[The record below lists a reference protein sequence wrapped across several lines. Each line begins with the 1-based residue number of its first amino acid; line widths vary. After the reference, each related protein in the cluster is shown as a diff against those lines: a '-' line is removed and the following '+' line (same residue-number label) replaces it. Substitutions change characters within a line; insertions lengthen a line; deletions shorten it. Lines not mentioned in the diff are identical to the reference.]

1 MSYMAD
7 EVSNVGDNVG
17 AVGEGEGEGTG
28 EDLSETGRGTD
39 RMGRTG
45 ANWPAALLVILLIAS
60 AVFGFAQWSAR
71 RRLEVAVG
79 NQYFNSFFDLL
90 GNVDNVRV
98 ALSKS
103 LVSGSPRLR
112 VGALSDVWR
121 EASNAQAN
129 LNSLPVTHKVLA
141 RTSAFLTQV
150 GDFAFVTARKV
161 ANQQMMNDDDWDRLV
176 KMKEQS
182 EDLAKGLA
190 GMEAEASTG
199 RINWVRVAEQ
209 AKKEVPAKPGSKSTP
224 EAVTDGFTKVDESVQ
239 HFPTLIYD
247 GPFSDHIEKREPVGV
262 TGAAIDATQAIEIAR
277 KFVPFD
283 ASAHTGR
290 IQGEVDSKMPAYRV
304 SLDAPR
310 KSGKPDAVVDVTKV
324 GGHVVLINISRDIDP
339 KKIDLEAAVTRA
351 SDFLSSVGMTSM
363 KPTFASEVGD
373 VAVIPFVFV
382 QNGAYVYP
390 DMVKVKVALDNGDIL
405 SYDALGFLTSH
416 HTRKLPKTSI
426 EADEAKEL
434 LSPALTVSAPPRLAV
449 IPVETVATPE
459 AFCWE
464 FRGTS
469 FGEDFFVYIN
479 AVSGEEEK
487 VLQLIKTSEGSLTM

>member
-7 EVSNVGDNVG
+7 EVSNAGDN
-17 AVGEGEGEGTG
+17 ADARGEGGGEGG
-28 EDLSETGRGTD
+28 GRGFGETEGG
-39 RMGRTG
+39 MAGAGRTA

-60 AVFGFAQWSAR
+60 LVFGYAQWSAR

-90 GNVDNVRV
+90 GNIDNVRV

-150 GDFAFVTARKV
+150 GDFAFATARKV
-161 ANQQMMNDDDWDRLV
+161 ANQQMMSDEDWDRLV

-182 EDLAKGLA
+182 EDLAKGLSD
-190 GMEAEASTG
+190 METEASAG
-199 RINWVRVAEQ
+199 RVNWVRVAEQ

-224 EAVTDGFTKVDESVQ
+224 EAVTDGFTRVDESVQ

-247 GPFSDHIEKREPVGV
+247 GPFSDHVEKREPIGV
-262 TGAAIDATQAIEIAR
+262 TGTAIDATQAIEIAR

-283 ASAHTGR
+283 ASAHTGK
-290 IQGEVDSKMPAYRV
+290 IQAEVDSKIPAYRV
-304 SLDAPR
+304 SLDAPA

-324 GGHVVLINISRDIDP
+324 GGHVVLMNITRDIDP

-351 SDFLSSVGMTSM
+351 SDFLSKVGMTSM
-363 KPTFASEVGD
+363 KPTFASEVGNA
-373 VAVIPFVFV
+373 AVIPLVFV
-382 QNGAYVYP
+382 QNGVHVYP
-390 DMVKVKVALDNGDIL
+390 DMVKVKVAMDNGDIL

-416 HTRKLPKTSI
+416 HARKLPKPVI

-434 LSPALTVSAPPRLAV
+434 LSPALTVAAPPRLTV

-479 AVSGEEEK
+479 AVNGTEEK

>member
-1 MSYMAD
+1 MAD
-7 EVSNVGDNVG
+7 EVNNAGENVG
-17 AVGEGEGEGTG
+17 ALGGGTG
-28 EDLSETGRGTD
+28 EAGTA
-39 RMGRTG
+39 RSGGTA
-45 ANWPAALLVILLIAS
+45 ANWPGALLVLLLIAS
-60 AVFGFAQWSAR
+60 LVFGYAQWTAR

-79 NQYFNSFFDLL
+79 NQYFSSFFDLL

-141 RTSAFLTQV
+141 KTSAFLTQV

-161 ANQQMMNDDDWDRLV
+161 ANQQMMSDDDWDRLV

-190 GMEAEASTG
+190 GMEAEASSG

-209 AKKEVPAKPGSKSTP
+209 ANKEVPAKAGSKSTP
-224 EAVTDGFTKVDESVQ
+224 EVVTDGFTKVDESVQ
-239 HFPTLIYD
+239 QFPTLIYD
-247 GPFSDHIEKREPVGV
+247 GPFSDHIEARKPVGV
-262 TGAAIDATQAIEIAR
+262 TGAPIDSTRAIEIAR
-277 KFVPFD
+277 EFVPFD
-283 ASAHTGR
+283 ASAHTGK
-290 IQGEVDSKMPAYRV
+290 IEGEVDSKIPAYRV
-304 SLDAPR
+304 SLEAPK
-310 KSGKPDAVVDVTKV
+310 KSGKPDAIVDVTKT
-324 GGHVVLINISRDIDP
+324 GGHVVLMNIARDIDP
-339 KKIDLEAAVTRA
+339 KKIDLEAAVARA
-351 SDFLSSVGMTSM
+351 NVFLSKIGMTSM

-373 VAVIPFVFV
+373 VAVIPFVWV
-382 QNGAYVYP
+382 QDGVYVYP

-405 SYDALGFLTSH
+405 SYDSLGFLTSH
-416 HTRKLPKTSI
+416 HARKLSKPSI

-449 IPVETVATPE
+449 IPVETVDTPE
-459 AFCWE
+459 ALCWE

-469 FGEDFFVYIN
+469 FGEDFFVYID
-479 AVSGEEEK
+479 AASGVEEK

>member
-1 MSYMAD
+1 MAD
-7 EVSNVGDNVG
+7 EVSNTGNTSNTGDDESAARAIG
-17 AVGEGEGEGTG
+17 AAGAAGGGGTAG
-28 EDLSETGRGTD
+28 A
-39 RMGRTG
+39 GRTA
-45 ANWPAALLVILLIAS
+45 ANWSGALLVLLLIAS
-60 AVFGFAQWSAR
+60 LVFGYAQWSAR

-112 VGALSDVWR
+112 VGALSDVFR

-150 GDFAFVTARKV
+150 GDFAFVTARKI
-161 ANQQMMNDDDWDRLV
+161 ANQQMMSDDDWQKLV
-176 KMKEQS
+176 HMKEQS
-182 EDLAKGLA
+182 EDLAQGLA
-190 GMEAEASTG
+190 GMEAEAAAG

-239 HFPTLIYD
+239 QFPTLIYD
-247 GPFSDHIEKREPVGV
+247 GPFSDHIEKREPTGV
-262 TGAAIDATQAIEIAR
+262 TGAAVDSAQAIEIAR
-277 KFVPFD
+277 RFVPFD

-290 IQGEVDSKMPAYRV
+290 IEGEVDSKIPAYRV
-304 SLDAPR
+304 SLEAPR
-310 KSGKPDAVVDVTKV
+310 KSGKPDATVDVTKI
-324 GGHVVLINISRDIDP
+324 GGHVALMNISRDIDP
-339 KKIDLEAAVTRA
+339 KKIDLAAAVA
-351 SDFLSSVGMTSM
+351 KANEFLAKVGMTSM

-373 VAVIPFVFV
+373 VAVIPFVWV
-382 QNGAYVYP
+382 QNGVYVYP

-405 SYDALGFLTSH
+405 SYDSLGFLTSH
-416 HTRKLPKTSI
+416 RVRKLPQPSI
-426 EADEAKEL
+426 QADEAKEL
-434 LSPALTVSAPPRLAV
+434 LSPALTVTAPARLAV
-449 IPVETVATPE
+449 IPVETVDTPE

-469 FGEDFFVYIN
+469 FSEDFFVYVD
-479 AVSGEEEK
+479 ATTGVEEK
-487 VLQLIKTSEGSLTM
+487 VLQLIKTSEGSLAM